1 MAAYTIRRVNSTTW
15 NLHDRK
21 SGEQVGVL
29 CQLSSGYSAESERL
43 KMKAEASDPWL
54 ILRMVFNTEE
64 FHLEHDDHHGPL
76 RLTADNIREFLQ

>member
-21 SGEQVGVL
+21 SGEQVGAL
-29 CQLSSGYSAESERL
+29 WLSNSGYIAESERL

-64 FHLEHDDHHGPL
+64 FHLEQDASTHH
-76 RLTADNIREFLQ
+76 RLTPENVRELLR

>member
-15 NLHDRK
+15 NLLDRK

-29 CQLSSGYSAESERL
+29 CLSSSGYSAESERL

-64 FHLEHDDHHGPL
+64 FHLEHDSAATHL
-76 RLTADNIREFLQ
+76 RITQENIRELLR